1 MNIQQIKQLLDNRV
15 SSVSNLI
22 AFNSDQG
29 NINEVVSLQNDLD
42 ETLTTLSL
50 INPLLPSEPVEP
62 EPDGDINE

>member
-15 SSVSNLI
+15 ASVNNLI
-22 AFNSDQG
+22 NINSNRG
-29 NINEVVSLQNDLD
+29 NITEVVNLQNDLD

-62 EPDGDINE
+62 EPEGDINE

>member
-15 SSVSNLI
+15 SSVNNLI
-22 AFNSDQG
+22 TINSNQG
-29 NINEVVSLQNDLD
+29 NISEVVNLQNDLD

-50 INPLLPSEPVEP
+50 INQLLPSEPVEP